1 MDTQK
6 NMFTPYIV
14 HEECLSKSHAKSV
27 CKPSILLYYLMSSH
41 GICSK
46 VRGDTRVQSQ
56 EQDQDQ
62 NERGMRLDPAVSRVR
77 MSCCVRSVV
86 MDDVQDET

>member
-1 MDTQK
+1 MK
-6 NMFTPYIV
+6 NV
-14 HEECLSKSHAKSV
+14 LSKSHAKSV

-62 NERGMRLDPAVSRVR
+62 KPKKGLQAKKGSLDVFISEMAGLLLSK
-77 MSCCVRSVV
+77 MWLSVFKNCACLAQQV
-86 MDDVQDET
+86 MF